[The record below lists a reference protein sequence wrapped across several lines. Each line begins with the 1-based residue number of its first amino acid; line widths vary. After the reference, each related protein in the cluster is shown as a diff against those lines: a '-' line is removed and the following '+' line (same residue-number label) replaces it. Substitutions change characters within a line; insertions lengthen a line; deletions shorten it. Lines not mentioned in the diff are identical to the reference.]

1 MKITNKHGLPGVF
14 VKLMERDSYTKGAA
28 SFSVTEL
35 LMPPRI
41 RLLRMKHDKDMV
53 RDVSESLWALM
64 GRAVHE
70 VFEGGATAGT
80 IAEQRLFANF
90 DGIKVSGAIDLQVV
104 DGANVD
110 IKDFKFTSVW
120 SLLADKIE
128 WEQQLNC
135 YAQLARMNDRVP
147 QALHVVAILRDWSRA
162 EAERGVAVKSTM
174 PSAIAPSY
182 PQAPVQQV
190 MVPIWDEAKAKQF
203 IMDRIIAHTHAS
215 FHFEI
220 EGTQDALPECSA
232 EDRWEKDKR
241 YAVMLPG
248 RKKATR
254 VFDTKEE
261 AEGFGFLKNFP
272 DFSVAPRGGES
283 LRCTRNYCGVSE
295 WCEQYAKTKAKNDS

>member
-1 MKITNKHGLPGVF
+1 MRITNKHGLPGVF

-41 RLLRMKHDKDMV
+41 RLLRMKHDHEME
-53 RDVSESLWALM
+53 RDVADSLWALM

-80 IAEQRLFANF
+80 IAEQRLYADF
-90 DGIKVSGAIDLQVV
+90 DGIRVSGAIDLQVL
-104 DGANVD
+104 DGVNVD

-135 YAQLARMNDRVP
+135 YAQLARMNGRVP

-162 EAERGVAVKSTM
+162 EAERGLAVKPAM
-174 PSAIAPSY
+174 PGAIAPSY

-203 IMDRIIAHTHAS
+203 IMDRIIAHTSAG
-215 FHFEI
+215 FYFEMDR
-220 EGTQDALPECSA
+220 TQDVLPECSA
-232 EDRWEKDKR
+232 EERWEKEKR

-248 RKKATR
+248 RKKASR
-254 VFDTKEE
+254 VLDTQEQASAYAVVRNIPE
-261 AEGFGFLKNFP
+261 YVIE
-272 DFSVAPRGGES
+272 PRGGES

-295 WCEQYAKTKAKNDS
+295 WCEQYAKTKAEND